1 MSIRIE
7 KNSLEEVQVPAD
19 KYYGVQTQHAVEN
32 FPVSGRALPPEVVK
46 ESLRTGKSLKEI
58 ILDRKILTP
67 EELERALH
75 PERITQPGILKKSED

>member
-1 MSIRIE
+1 MGTATVL
-7 KNSLEEVQVPAD
+7 N
-19 KYYGVQTQHAVEN
+19 
-32 FPVSGRALPPEVVK
+32 PVIGYLKTAEVVK

-58 ILDRKILTP
+58 ILERKILTP